1 MLGRLSLGS
10 LVVLL
15 ATLSAQAQ
23 MQMQSQPPRAPNPN
37 YQGTTNDQ
45 EACEAPALRFCRA
58 EIPDQFKVLACLQ
71 RNRANIGKACQA
83 VLSAYGQ

>member
-1 MLGRLSLGS
+1 MLRRLGLGS
-10 LVVLL
+10 VIVLL
-15 ATLSAQAQ
+15 ATLSVQAQ
-23 MQMQSQPPRAPNPN
+23 MQMQSQPPKAPNPN
-37 YQGTTNDQ
+37 YQGTANEQD
-45 EACEAPALRFCRA
+45 ACEAPALKFCRS